1 MKRRLVSCIT
11 LLATTAW
18 GQDGAPV
25 FRATSELVLLDVN
38 VIHSKTNTSA
48 GEMQVR
54 DFELSEDGVPQ
65 KILFFGR
72 DQLPLSVM
80 LL

>member
-1 MKRRLVSCIT
+1 
-11 LLATTAW
+11 
-18 GQDGAPV
+18 
-25 FRATSELVLLDVN
+25 VLLDVN